1 MLQKRKDGEKLALW
15 KNKKMLIFEK
25 EGSNLSPVQQRR
37 MSVCLDASLAA
48 AELVPGPSDA
58 VIRCCLQTLHKLNS
72 VCTEKNLNSIPGASS
87 SSYRFEA
94 CLHSLADNHHD

>member
-1 MLQKRKDGEKLALW
+1 MRKESCYVEEQK
-15 KNKKMLIFEK
+15 MPSFEK
-25 EGSNLSPVQQRR
+25 EGSNLPPVQQRR
-37 MSVCLDASLAA
+37 MSVCLGASLAA

-72 VCTEKNLNSIPGASS
+72 MYAEKNLNRIPGASS